1 MVPRW
6 WITAIPGDVIDYEW
20 IYRQIDED
28 AQRYDLQEIGFDRWG
43 GGHLSVDGEPGH
55 DGVQIGQGY
64 ASMSAPMKE
73 VGEADRLAG
82 WRMATI
88 RC

>member
-1 MVPRW
+1 MPYDAWCRDG

-43 GGHLSVDGEPGH
+43 AAAAIYLWMANRGLTV
-55 DGVQIGQGY
+55 VQIGQGT
-64 ASMSAPMKE
+64 PPC
-73 VGEADRLAG
+73 R
-82 WRMATI
+82 R
-88 RC
+88 R